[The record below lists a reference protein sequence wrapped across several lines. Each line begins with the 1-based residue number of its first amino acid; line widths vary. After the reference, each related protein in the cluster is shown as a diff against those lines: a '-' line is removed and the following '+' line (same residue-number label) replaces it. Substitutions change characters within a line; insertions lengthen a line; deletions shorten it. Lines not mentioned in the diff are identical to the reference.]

1 MTDGM
6 IPVPCREL
14 HKTVCAARQK
24 VGKALPRV
32 HLDCTW
38 DLGWFC
44 FMDLQEFNQGVRN
57 VILETSINPSA

>member
-1 MTDGM
+1 M
-6 IPVPCREL
+6 IPVPCKEL